1 MRAKTGIMA
10 KTKETQ
16 IEDLNE
22 TLMAISE
29 ELGNISS
36 ELSELNSG
44 LSTLGTMTT
53 IHMIVAQRPE
63 LKDKVAPLINELIK
77 GLELT
82 LSEIDEDRLIRTE

>member
-1 MRAKTGIMA
+1 MLVFNNRAKTGIMA

-29 ELGNISS
+29 ELGNICK

-44 LSTLGTMTT
+44 LSTLGCS
-53 IHMIVAQRPE
+53 
-63 LKDKVAPLINELIK
+63 
-77 GLELT
+77 
-82 LSEIDEDRLIRTE
+82 SEA